1 MKEIFELK
9 RFGKYVS
16 YDLAH
21 AWEKYGFSLL
31 LTGFLPVILYVILM
45 ILRLIFNQEVSG
57 DGQLYQMLPFF
68 IILGVVMSF
77 GSKVYGE
84 VTERKAG
91 SSWIALPAS
100 ALEKTL
106 SLLLITCVLLP
117 ACLLALLWL
126 SHTILS
132 LFRPDLGSFLYG
144 FDSLYSG
151 IAADGESYFNTPLV
165 IWLGWVVTIL
175 IFTLGA
181 LCFKKNKVGK
191 TILCIFAFG
200 VLLSILAMLFFKR
213 TYFSSDDFERL
224 FGDFT
229 PEKAELWINTILNIF
244 YTVVIGGL
252 IAGILAR
259 IKTIKA

>member
-84 VTERKAG
+84 VT
-91 SSWIALPAS
+91 
-100 ALEKTL
+100 
-106 SLLLITCVLLP
+106 
-117 ACLLALLWL
+117 
-126 SHTILS
+126 
-132 LFRPDLGSFLYG
+132 
-144 FDSLYSG
+144 
-151 IAADGESYFNTPLV
+151 
-165 IWLGWVVTIL
+165 
-175 IFTLGA
+175 
-181 LCFKKNKVGK
+181 
-191 TILCIFAFG
+191 
-200 VLLSILAMLFFKR
+200 
-213 TYFSSDDFERL
+213 
-224 FGDFT
+224 
-229 PEKAELWINTILNIF
+229 
-244 YTVVIGGL
+244 
-252 IAGILAR
+252 
-259 IKTIKA
+259 